1 MRLVPIHRQN
11 SIPTDE
17 DAPPLDFTLYTHPY
31 HNFPTIVSHAHP
43 RFIICNAGAKLASN
57 LDVHVWSKQGDW
69 LEEMTMINEIWNAWS
84 KVVDQDQ
91 PDRRAFV
98 QTKPSNHNISD
109 SDSQHTTRHRMLRKR
124 LKRKGLEEQSSP
136 PRRNSKRQ
144 KGVNNSAWLDDEI
157 LRELNQQASSHAEGM
172 VRKRRSVLDWLGGI
186 SNTEV
191 GAEENT
197 LGHDDT
203 SDMTMANGTL
213 AEHS

>member
-17 DAPPLDFTLYTHPY
+17 DAPPIDFTLHTYPY
-31 HNFPTIVSHAHP
+31 HSFPTIISHAHP
-43 RFIICNAGAKLASN
+43 RFIICNAGAKLAGN
-57 LDVHVWSKQGDW
+57 LDVWSKQGVK
-69 LEEMTMINEIWNAWS
+69 LEDMIMINDIWNSWS

-91 PDRRAFV
+91 PDGRAFL
-98 QTKPSNHNISD
+98 QTKPSNGNISD
-109 SDSQHTTRHRMLRKR
+109 SDSQHTARHRVLRRR
-124 LKRKGLEEQSSP
+124 LKRKSPETQSSP

-144 KGVNNSAWLDDEI
+144 KGVNNNAWLDDET
-157 LRELNQQASSHAEGM
+157 LREFNQQRFSRAEGM
-172 VRKRRSVLDWLGGI
+172 NRKRQSVLAWLGGI

-191 GAEENT
+191 RAEENT

-203 SDMTMANGTL
+203 SDVTMANGTL